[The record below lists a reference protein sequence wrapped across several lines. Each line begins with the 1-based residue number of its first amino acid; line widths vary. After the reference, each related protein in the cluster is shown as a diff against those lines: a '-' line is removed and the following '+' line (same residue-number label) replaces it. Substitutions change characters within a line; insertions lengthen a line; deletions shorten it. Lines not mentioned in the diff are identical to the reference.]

1 MTMKTR
7 ITILSILALIA
18 TIHTGLAF
26 SLDGFVP
33 FDTRRDA
40 IEGTRKFLTH
50 FTNGGIEKA
59 CEVVWDKDIQI
70 RREMITNYD
79 KLRPYLPKIG
89 KRTAEHFI
97 GANTLGDFWVE
108 LGYIEVFQEAVMFVR
123 ISFARPT
130 GTKWYVKDINY
141 TIKADLSK
149 LLDEIPGEYKRFV
162 PSERDL
168 P

>member
-1 MTMKTR
+1 MKFRVPTLG
-7 ITILSILALIA
+7 ILVLLASVHA
-18 TIHTGLAF
+18 GLAF

-33 FDTRRDA
+33 FDTRREA
-40 IEGTRKFLTH
+40 IEATRKFMTH
-50 FTNGGIEKA
+50 FTSGSIEKA
-59 CEVVWDKDIQI
+59 CGVVWDKDIEI
-70 RREMITNYD
+70 RREMIANYE

-89 KRTAEHFI
+89 KRTAEHFV

-108 LGYIEVFQEAVMFVR
+108 LGYIELFQEAVMFVR

-149 LLDEIPGEYKRFV
+149 LLEEIPGEYKRFV
-162 PSERDL
+162 ASEREL
-168 P
+168 Q